1 MQGFENCLWVYLV
14 ERTLTGRRFIAC
26 SLAEIA
32 DAIGIPEG
40 DLAARPDGGL
50 PVRMLGSSPEG
61 KCCQV
66 SGWRICRVPRVFV
79 GMAVCGDCGNCGNC
93 GGAEYLC
100 RDEQWNLYTLGGA
113 PYPTEDVVKGS
124 LIEITFE
131 FYDRELDKVLERAEE
146 LGIC

>member
-1 MQGFENCLWVYLV
+1 MKGFENCLWVYLV

-26 SLAEIA
+26 SRAEIA

-50 PVRMLGSSPEG
+50 PVRMPGSGPEG

-79 GMAVCGDCGNCGNC
+79 GMVVCGD
-93 GGAEYLC
+93 AEYLC

-131 FYDRELDKVLERAEE
+131 FYDRELDGMLERAEE
-146 LGIC
+146 LGL

>member
-26 SLAEIA
+26 SRSEIA
-32 DAIGIPEG
+32 DAIDIPEG

-50 PVRMLGSSPEG
+50 PVRMLGSGPEG

-79 GMAVCGDCGNCGNC
+79 GMVYGN
-93 GGAEYLC
+93 AEYLC

-113 PYPTEDVVKGS
+113 PYPKEDVVQGS
-124 LIEITFE
+124 MIEITFE
-131 FYDRELDKVLERAEE
+131 FYDKELDKELELKEE
-146 LGIC
+146 LGL

>member
-1 MQGFENCLWVYLV
+1 MKGFENCLWVYLV
-14 ERTLTGRRFIAC
+14 ERVLTRRRFIAC
-26 SLAEIA
+26 SRSEIA

-40 DLAARPDGGL
+40 DLAAR
-50 PVRMLGSSPEG
+50 
-61 KCCQV
+61 CQV
-66 SGWRICRVPRVFV
+66 SGWRICKVPRVFV
-79 GMAVCGDCGNCGNC
+79 GMVVCGD
-93 GGAEYLC
+93 AEYLC

-131 FYDRELDKVLERAEE
+131 FYEKELDKVLERAEE

>member
-1 MQGFENCLWVYLV
+1 MMENIG
-14 ERTLTGRRFIAC
+14 TGRRVLAY
-26 SLAEIA
+26 STAEIA
-32 DAIGIPEG
+32 DVLGIPELSV
-40 DLAARPDGGL
+40 LAEMSKDD
-50 PVRMLGSSPEG
+50 PE
-61 KCCQV
+61 QEYRYLYH
-66 SGWRICRVPRVFV
+66 WRIWTAPRVFV
-79 GMAVCGDCGNCGNC
+79 GMTVYGD
-93 GGAEYLC
+93 AEYLC

>member
-14 ERTLTGRRFIAC
+14 EKVSTGRRFIAC
-26 SLAEIA
+26 SRAEIA
-32 DAIGIPEG
+32 DAIGIPEHA
-40 DLAARPDGGL
+40 LYANWEYEL
-50 PVRMLGSSPEG
+50 VVRMLGSGPEG

-79 GMAVCGDCGNCGNC
+79 GMVVCGD
-93 GGAEYLC
+93 AEYLC

-113 PYPTEDVVKGS
+113 PYPKEDVVKGS

-131 FYDRELDKVLERAEE
+131 FYDREMDKVLERAEE

>member
-14 ERTLTGRRFIAC
+14 ERVLTGRRFIAC

-79 GMAVCGDCGNCGNC
+79 GMVVCGD
-93 GGAEYLC
+93 AEYLC

-131 FYDRELDKVLERAEE
+131 FYEKELDKVLERAEE
-146 LGIC
+146 LGI

>member
-1 MQGFENCLWVYLV
+1 MQGFKNCLWVYLV
-14 ERTLTGRRFIAC
+14 ERVSSGRRFIAC
-26 SLAEIA
+26 SRAEIA

-40 DLAARPDGGL
+40 DLAAR
-50 PVRMLGSSPEG
+50 PEG

-79 GMAVCGDCGNCGNC
+79 GMVVCGN
-93 GGAEYLC
+93 AEYLC
-100 RDEQWNLYTLGGA
+100 RDEEWNLYTLGGA

-131 FYDRELDKVLERAEE
+131 FYDRELDRMLERAEE

>member
-26 SLAEIA
+26 SRSEIA
-32 DAIGIPEG
+32 DAIGIPEHELFENRECE
-40 DLAARPDGGL
+40 LA
-50 PVRMLGSSPEG
+50 VRKLGSGPES
-61 KCCQV
+61 KCRKGY
-66 SGWRICRVPRVFV
+66 GWRICRVPRVFV
-79 GMAVCGDCGNCGNC
+79 GMVYGD
-93 GGAEYLC
+93 AEYLC

-113 PYPTEDVVKGS
+113 PYPKEDVVKGS

-131 FYDRELDKVLERAEE
+131 FYDRELDKELERAEE

>member
-14 ERTLTGRRFIAC
+14 ERVLTGRRFIAC
-26 SLAEIA
+26 SRSEIA

-50 PVRMLGSSPEG
+50 PVRMPGSGPEG

-66 SGWRICRVPRVFV
+66 SGWRICKVPRVFV
-79 GMAVCGDCGNCGNC
+79 GMVYGN
-93 GGAEYLC
+93 AEYLC

-113 PYPTEDVVKGS
+113 PYPKEDVVQGS
-124 LIEITFE
+124 MIEITFE
-131 FYDRELDKVLERAEE
+131 FYDRELDKMLEMKEE
-146 LGIC
+146 LGL